1 MSRSLRIAIVSA
13 SARPLLGGIAEQVH
27 LQAGALIRR
36 GHEVT
41 VVTGGEA
48 LPAARREYEEIR
60 IGRTFLAP
68 AHGSRAAFVWGRNL
82 ERDLRALLTSD
93 RFDLTHVH
101 SPHEPGLPTAAVASA
116 QMPVVATF
124 HTAGRPH
131 PLLRAWVARQRM
143 VYARISRRIAVSLAA
158 REFAH
163 ALLPGEYE
171 LTPNGVDT
179 ARFAGPGDLD
189 PPLEPTRRSARPSPE
204 CLDLLLVGC
213 LEPRKGHDVALRA
226 LRLASARSPLRLF
239 CVGDGRRRDALRR
252 SARGLDVFFA
262 GAVAAEELPAWYAR
276 SDLALAPATGG
287 ESFGVV
293 LLEAMAAGLPLI
305 ASDLP
310 GYREVLAP
318 SGAGLLTPPGD
329 AAALADAI
337 VRLAGDAA
345 LRGEMSLRGRAAAM
359 QFDGEVVG
367 ERLEATYRRAL
378 GRQGELGPGGVGL
391 ERRRA

>member
-1 MSRSLRIAIVSA
+1 MTRSLRIAIVSS

-27 LQAGALIRR
+27 LQAGALSRR

-41 VVTGGEA
+41 VVTGGDA
-48 LPAARREYEEIR
+48 AASSAFTPARREYAETR
-60 IGRTFLAP
+60 LGQTFLAP

-93 RFDLTHVH
+93 RFDLAHVH
-101 SPHEPGLPTAAVASA
+101 SPHEPGLPTAAVAAA
-116 QMPVVATF
+116 QMPVIATF

-131 PLLRAWVARQRM
+131 PLLRAWVARQRS

-179 ARFAGPGDLD
+179 ARFAGSA
-189 PPLEPTRRSARPSPE
+189 RSARSYSDS
-204 CLDLLLVGC
+204 LDLLLVGC
-213 LEPRKGHDVALRA
+213 LEPRKGHDIALRA
-226 LRLASARSPLRLF
+226 LRLASASTPLRLF
-239 CVGDGRRRDALRR
+239 CVGDGRRARALRR
-252 SARGLDVFFA
+252 SARGLDVLFA
-262 GAVAAEELPAWYAR
+262 GSVAPEELPAWYAR
-276 SDLALAPATGG
+276 SDVALAPATGG

-318 SGAGLLTPPGD
+318 SGAGVLTPPGD
-329 AAALADAI
+329 PVALADAM

-345 LRGEMSLRGRAAAM
+345 LRGEMSLRGRAAAK

-378 GRQGELGPGGVGL
+378 GAQGELRPTDVGS